1 MARPARAFGKANYR
15 SEYDSIHSLDA
26 YIGDYQVMYTPGSSP
41 PGPARRKTS
50 NRFGATRNTT
60 GSHSIIIPSN
70 IPNTSQIL
78 PSRGTLP
85 DVNVHYHIPADEK
98 QIAASLR
105 EVQHRLDEAMI
116 RINDLELER
125 DDARRDLELMRAAT
139 RKSTT
144 PPKRHG
150 RATRVEEE
158 LFDLSRAESPEKSSV
173 RPAPSKR
180 VSIGKTTKGQTE
192 NNARVIEPE
201 VVQQIASMSP
211 EANRRVKNTAVSLSR
226 DFAASS
232 RKGGRKS
239 MVQQDTED
247 SILQEPT
254 AASNTSRRRQRHTL
268 DDNMTS
274 AYLLPDIEEA
284 MKQQGS
290 KQQARKSAL
299 SKDAQ
304 NVLHDHDPEHIE
316 DCQVC
321 QRLLTKKNTQHR
333 HNSRVNNQT
342 EPELDYT
349 AQVTALMKDIAFE
362 DTTMR
367 PKIAPSQALDHL
379 QKLLQDQYDKA
390 KEQHGAKWIQY
401 DLIDAPHHSKK
412 HGSVAEE
419 MSYWAK
425 KMEEC
430 RVNLDQLRDV
440 EEGMRRSDEL

>member
-41 PGPARRKTS
+41 PGPARRKPS

-60 GSHSIIIPSN
+60 GTHSIIIPSN

-78 PSRGTLP
+78 PNKGTLP

-116 RINDLELER
+116 RINDLEQER

-144 PPKRHG
+144 PAKRRE
-150 RATRVEEE
+150 RAVRVEEE
-158 LFDLSRAESPEKSSV
+158 LFDLSRSESPEKSPI

-201 VVQQIASMSP
+201 VAQQVDAMSP
-211 EANRRVKNTAVSLSR
+211 EVNRRVKNTAVSLSR

-232 RKGGRKS
+232 RRSGRRS
-239 MVQQDTED
+239 LVQQDTED
-247 SILQEPT
+247 SMLQEPT
-254 AASNTSRRRQRHTL
+254 AASNTSRRRQRHSL

-284 MKQQGS
+284 MKQQGH
-290 KQQARKSAL
+290 KQQARKSAMTRE
-299 SKDAQ
+299 AQ
-304 NVLHDHDPEHIE
+304 GVLHDHDPEHIE

-321 QRLLTKKNTQHR
+321 QRLLTRKNTHDR
-333 HNSRVNNQT
+333 HMT
-342 EPELDYT
+342 KHADAEPDYT

-379 QKLLQDQYDKA
+379 KKLLQDQYDKA
-390 KEQHGAKWIQY
+390 KERHGAKWTQY
-401 DLIDAPHHSKK
+401 DSIDAPHHSKK

-419 MSYWAK
+419 MGYWAK

-440 EEGMRRSDEL
+440 EEGMRRGDEL